1 MENNLE
7 KLIKVVYK
15 RWKKDQKPQQVH
27 PDEEDLVCFLEGR
40 LSQKENE
47 QIKLHLINCERCI
60 EAFAVNAKIESPEV
74 KQAPQELIQGV
85 KDLIV
90 QEKIQ
95 ILEIFLRIKEK
106 TLELINTT
114 GDVLWGEELV
124 PAPILRS
131 RSINDFKDE
140 VIILKDFKDIR
151 VEAKIE
157 NKAGKTF
164 NLIIIVRQKETQKVL
179 KDLRVTLL
187 KDDLELE
194 SCLTDSGSV
203 TFEHI
208 LLGKYRV
215 EISSLENKVA
225 SVLLD
230 IRT

>member
-7 KLIKVVYK
+7 KLIKAVYK
-15 RWKKDQKPQQVH
+15 IWKKDQKPQQIH
-27 PDEEDLVCFLEGR
+27 PDEEELVCFLEGR
-40 LSQKENE
+40 LSQEENE
-47 QIKLHLINCERCI
+47 RIKLHLINCASCI
-60 EAFAVNAKIESPEV
+60 EAFEVNAQIETPEV
-74 KQAPQELIQGV
+74 KQVPQELTQRV

-90 QEKIQ
+90 EERIQ
-95 ILEIFLRIKEK
+95 ILEIFLRLKEK

-124 PAPILRS
+124 PVPILRS
-131 RSINDFKDE
+131 RSIKDFKDE

-164 NLIIIVRQKETQKVL
+164 NLIIIVRQKETQRVL

-187 KDDLELE
+187 KDEVELE

-203 TFEHI
+203 TFEHV
-208 LLGKYRV
+208 LWGKYRV
-215 EISSLENKVA
+215 EISSLENKLA
-225 SVLLD
+225 SILLD